1 MPRPIADISRTL
13 DAFTA
18 YMKVERV
25 MADNTAEAYRADVE
39 KLCSSLAERGISP
52 ENASPD
58 DLSVFLGDL
67 HDLGI
72 AARSRARIVSG
83 IKAFYR
89 FLRLEGIIDDNP
101 TLLLETPQFDRHLPE
116 VLSLAEIDAMLAEI
130 DLSLAMGARD
140 RAIIETLYS
149 CGLRVS
155 ELTSLEISHIYFNE
169 GYLVV
174 TGKGSKQR
182 LVPMSDSAAEALRA
196 WLDHDRRPSPKPAA
210 TNLVFL
216 NRFGGPLSRVWVF
229 KLVKTLAEAAGVRRE
244 VSPHTL
250 RHSFATHLLEGGANL
265 RAIQQM
271 LGHATI
277 ETTQI
282 YLHVDRTRLRDQI
295 LTYHPRNF
303 PNGK

>member
-1 MPRPIADISRTL
+1 MSRPIADLALTL
-13 DAFTA
+13 DAFSA
-18 YMKVERV
+18 YLKLERV

-39 KLCSSLAERGISP
+39 KLCANLLERGISP
-52 ENASPD
+52 DNATAD
-58 DLSVFLGDL
+58 DLSLFLGDL

-89 FLRLEGIIDDNP
+89 FLRLEGIVDDNP
-101 TLLLETPQFDRHLPE
+101 TLLLETPHFDRHLPE
-116 VLSLAEIDAMLAEI
+116 VLTTDEIDAMI
-130 DLSLAMGARD
+130 DSVDMSAPMGARD

-155 ELTSLEISHIYFNE
+155 ELTSLEISRLFFDE

-182 LVPMSDSAAEALRA
+182 LVPMSESAADALRA
-196 WLDHDRRPSPKPAA
+196 WLNDNHRPEAKPEAS
-210 TNLVFL
+210 NRVFL
-216 NRFGGPLSRVWVF
+216 NRFGGSLSRIWVF
-229 KLVKTLAEAAGVRRE
+229 KLVKLLANLAGVRRE

-282 YLHVDRTRLRDQI
+282 YLHVDRSHLRDQI
-295 LTYHPRNF
+295 LAFHPRNAR
-303 PNGK
+303 N